1 MLSAKMNLSSELD
14 EKGLEEIFK
23 EIVTQKGV
31 KLGAIAQAVR
41 VALTGKAA
49 SPGIYEVMKILG
61 REEVLK
67 RLSRA
72 VNKL

>member
-1 MLSAKMNLSSELD
+1 L
-14 EKGLEEIFK
+14 
-23 EIVTQKGV
+23 